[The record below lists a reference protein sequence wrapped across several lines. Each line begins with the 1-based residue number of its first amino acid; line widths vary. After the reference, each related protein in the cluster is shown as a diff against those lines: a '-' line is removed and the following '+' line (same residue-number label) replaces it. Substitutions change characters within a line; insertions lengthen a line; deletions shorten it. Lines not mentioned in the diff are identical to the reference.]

1 MMGPPGAMGPPGFP
15 NPGGSDVATTLPLIL
30 NIVGIVLGCCSYGIG
45 STLGIIG
52 LVFTIIAMSSKAQ
65 DPMGA
70 RGKAKIGLIMGIISL
85 VLTLGLFALFM
96 ALGAFSAI
104 MNS

>member
-1 MMGPPGAMGPPGFP
+1 VT
-15 NPGGSDVATTLPLIL
+15 SRRRSRLIL
-30 NIVGIVLGCCSYGIG
+30 NIVGIVLGWLQYGIG

-70 RGKAKIGLIMGIISL
+70 RGKGEDRPHHGHHLARGHAS
-85 VLTLGLFALFM
+85 VSSRCSWR
-96 ALGAFSAI
+96 SAP
-104 MNS
+104 SARS

>member
-1 MMGPPGAMGPPGFP
+1 M
-15 NPGGSDVATTLPLIL
+15 T
-30 NIVGIVLGCCSYGIG
+30 
-45 STLGIIG
+45 
-52 LVFTIIAMSSKAQ
+52 SKDQ
-65 DPMGA
+65 DPNGA
-70 RGKAKIGLIMGIISL
+70 RGKAKIGLIMGIVSL